1 MERASNTQKEGEDD
15 DIEPELQRIKDDED
29 IHEQDAREPDIP
41 VAAALPPLP
50 LEEKAA
56 PMQAQAPI
64 IVPAKIP
71 TTTTTHVKTPDE
83 VEDLPEHEAVDQISG
98 SDQIMQE
105 QENIVE
111 DMEVSAAES
120 NAVVEAA
127 EVEEL
132 SPAEEKKI
140 ALDLQEKETCD
151 EKEKHSEQ
159 EENEE
164 AKVKTPMKEEIEK
177 DVSEK
182 EASEKDASEKEDSA
196 KGDFEKDT
204 SEKEA
209 CEKEASEKDAS
220 EKEAF
225 EKEPLKKDNSEHEKE
240 QVLFKSDKEECCIEG
255 KQQASEKEES
265 EKEASEKEDSEKEA
279 SEKDA
284 SEKEA
289 SEKDASDREASEK
302 EASQKD
308 PLEKDADAEVLLK
321 VVSETAIDDVQSPES
336 EGAQEQRDLSEV
348 IVSAQQQLMPAK
360 QDEDASAESQ
370 EPPRAVEFY
379 GHVIKLR
386 GVLASVI
393 SYYEDELESSKSLA
407 NDERNLQNEIGA
419 RLEHSIDLLST
430 LDCHADPS
438 DEKELQKLRNAS
450 VLATELVR
458 KCMKLAIEL
467 IEAESKDANSF
478 MEYLHSEPDLIL
490 NCQEIENFCNN
501 LLPAEIE
508 VPAEKETE
516 GKVDDEKDHCSDTGV
531 DDKEEQCIGDVDIA
545 MVSPDHA
552 ADVDKEAGLF
562 CL

>member
-105 QENIVE
+105 HENIVE

-151 EKEKHSEQ
+151 EKEKHSEE

-177 DVSEK
+177 VVSEK
-182 EASEKDASEKEDSA
+182 EVSEKDASEKEDSA

-209 CEKEASEKDAS
+209 CEKEASEKDAF

-225 EKEPLKKDNSEHEKE
+225 EKEPLQKDNSENEKE
-240 QVLFKSDKEECCIEG
+240 QVQFESDKEECCIEG

-289 SEKDASDREASEK
+289 SEKEASE
-302 EASQKD
+302 KD
-308 PLEKDADAEVLLK
+308 PLEKDADAEVLLQ
-321 VVSETAIDDVQSPES
+321 VVSVTAIDDVQSPES

-348 IVSAQQQLMPAK
+348 IVSAQQQLMPEK

-407 NDERNLQNEIGA
+407 KDERNLQNEIGA

-467 IEAESKDANSF
+467 IEAESENANSF

-501 LLPAEIE
+501 LLPGEIE

-516 GKVDDEKDHCSDTGV
+516 GKADDEKDHCSDTGV

-545 MVSPDHA
+545 MVSPDNV

-562 CL
+562 FL

>member
-29 IHEQDAREPDIP
+29 IHERDTREPDIP
-41 VAAALPPLP
+41 VAAELPPLP

-56 PMQAQAPI
+56 PMQAQAPV
-64 IVPAKIP
+64 IVPVKIP
-71 TTTTTHVKTPDE
+71 TTVTTHVKTPDE

-98 SDQIMQE
+98 SDQIIQE

-120 NAVVEAA
+120 NAAVEAP

-151 EKEKHSEQ
+151 EKEKHSEEE

-164 AKVKTPMKEEIEK
+164 AKVKTPLKEEIEK

-182 EASEKDASEKEDSA
+182 EASEKDASEKGDSA
-196 KGDFEKDT
+196 KDDVEKDT

-209 CEKEASEKDAS
+209 SEKEAAEKDAS
-220 EKEAF
+220 EKETY
-225 EKEPLKKDNSEHEKE
+225 EKEVSQKDASEKE
-240 QVLFKSDKEECCIEG
+240 KENVPFKSDKEDCCIEG

-265 EKEASEKEDSEKEA
+265 EKEPSEKEDF
-279 SEKDA
+279 EKDA
-284 SEKEA
+284 SEKDGSENEA
-289 SEKDASDREASEK
+289 AEKDISEK
-302 EASQKD
+302 ETSEKYLSQKD
-308 PLEKDADAEVLLK
+308 TDAEVLLE
-321 VVSETAIDDVQSPES
+321 VVSATAIDDVQSPES

-348 IVSAQQQLMPAK
+348 IVSAQQQLMPEK
-360 QDEDASAESQ
+360 QDEDVSAESQ

-407 NDERNLQNEIGA
+407 NDDKNLQNEIGA

-438 DEKELQKLRNAS
+438 DEKELQKLKNAS

-508 VPAEKETE
+508 APAEKETE
-516 GKVDDEKDHCSDTGV
+516 GKADDEKDHCSDTGV
-531 DDKEEQCIGDVDIA
+531 DDKEEQCIGDEDIA
-545 MVSPDHA
+545 RVSPDNV

-562 CL
+562 FL

>member
-1 MERASNTQKEGEDD
+1 
-15 DIEPELQRIKDDED
+15 
-29 IHEQDAREPDIP
+29 
-41 VAAALPPLP
+41 
-50 LEEKAA
+50 
-56 PMQAQAPI
+56 
-64 IVPAKIP
+64 
-71 TTTTTHVKTPDE
+71 
-83 VEDLPEHEAVDQISG
+83 
-98 SDQIMQE
+98 
-105 QENIVE
+105 
-111 DMEVSAAES
+111 
-120 NAVVEAA
+120 
-127 EVEEL
+127 
-132 SPAEEKKI
+132 
-140 ALDLQEKETCD
+140 
-151 EKEKHSEQ
+151 
-159 EENEE
+159 
-164 AKVKTPMKEEIEK
+164 MKEEIEK

-182 EASEKDASEKEDSA
+182 EASEKNASEKEDFA
-196 KGDFEKDT
+196 KGNFEKDT

-225 EKEPLKKDNSEHEKE
+225 EKEPLKEDNSEHEKE

-265 EKEASEKEDSEKEA
+265 DKETSEKEDSEKEA

-289 SEKDASDREASEK
+289 SEKEASE
-302 EASQKD
+302 KD
-308 PLEKDADAEVLLK
+308 PLEKDADAEVLLQ
-321 VVSETAIDDVQSPES
+321 VVSVTAIDDVQSPES

-348 IVSAQQQLMPAK
+348 IVSAQQQLMPEK

-370 EPPRAVEFY
+370 EAPRAVEFY

-450 VLATELVR
+450 ALATELVR

-516 GKVDDEKDHCSDTGV
+516 GKAKEKDHCSDTGA
-531 DDKEEQCIGDVDIA
+531 DEKEEQCIGDVDIA
-545 MVSPDHA
+545 MVSPDNV

-562 CL
+562 FF

>member
-29 IHEQDAREPDIP
+29 IHEQDTREPDIP

-151 EKEKHSEQ
+151 EKEKHSE
-159 EENEE
+159 EEEEKEE

-225 EKEPLKKDNSEHEKE
+225 EKEPLQKDNSEHEKE

-302 EASQKD
+302 D

-321 VVSETAIDDVQSPES
+321 VVSEIAIDDVQSPES

-348 IVSAQQQLMPAK
+348 IVSAQQQLMPEK

-516 GKVDDEKDHCSDTGV
+516 GKADDEKDHCSDTGV
-531 DDKEEQCIGDVDIA
+531 DDKEEVGDVDIA
-545 MVSPDHA
+545 MVSSDNV
-552 ADVDKEAGLF
+552 ADVDKEAGLSF
-562 CL
+562 L

>member
-29 IHEQDAREPDIP
+29 IHEQDTREPDIP

-151 EKEKHSEQ
+151 EKEKHSE
-159 EENEE
+159 EEEEKEE

-225 EKEPLKKDNSEHEKE
+225 EKEPLQKDNSEHENE

-302 EASQKD
+302 D

-321 VVSETAIDDVQSPES
+321 VVSELAIDDVQSPES

-348 IVSAQQQLMPAK
+348 IVSAQQQLMPEK

-407 NDERNLQNEIGA
+407 KDERNLQNEIGA

-531 DDKEEQCIGDVDIA
+531 DDKEEVGDVDIA
-545 MVSPDHA
+545 MVSSDNV
-552 ADVDKEAGLF
+552 ADVDKEAGLSF
-562 CL
+562 L

>member
-29 IHEQDAREPDIP
+29 IHEQDTREPDIP

-98 SDQIMQE
+98 SDQIIQE

-151 EKEKHSEQ
+151 EKEKHSE
-159 EENEE
+159 EEEEKEE

-225 EKEPLKKDNSEHEKE
+225 EKEPLQKDNSEHEKE

-302 EASQKD
+302 D

-348 IVSAQQQLMPAK
+348 IVSAQQQLMPEK

-516 GKVDDEKDHCSDTGV
+516 GKADDEKDHCSDTGV
-531 DDKEEQCIGDVDIA
+531 DDKEEVGDVDIA
-545 MVSPDHA
+545 MVSSDNV
-552 ADVDKEAGLF
+552 ADVDKEAGLSF
-562 CL
+562 L

>member
-105 QENIVE
+105 HENIVE

-151 EKEKHSEQ
+151 EKEKHSEEE

-164 AKVKTPMKEEIEK
+164 AKVKTPIKEEIEK

-196 KGDFEKDT
+196 KGYFEKDT

-225 EKEPLKKDNSEHEKE
+225 EKEPLQKDNSEHGNE

-279 SEKDA
+279 SEKGA

-302 EASQKD
+302 ETHEKD

-407 NDERNLQNEIGA
+407 KDERNLQNEIGA

-438 DEKELQKLRNAS
+438 DEKELQKLKNAS

-467 IEAESKDANSF
+467 IEAESENANSF

-516 GKVDDEKDHCSDTGV
+516 GKAKEKDHCSDTGA
-531 DDKEEQCIGDVDIA
+531 DEKEEQCIGDVDIA
-545 MVSPDHA
+545 MVSPDNV

-562 CL
+562 FL